1 MHHKNKLKDA
11 AHDLR
16 FLLNRAY
23 PKKNALNFVS
33 NRYLLS
39 KNERNY
45 LSRAI
50 FSDEVIKERSSK
62 IISTEEMENELLVVD
77 GYNVLI
83 TMETICRGDYG
94 SLIWCDD
101 GIIRDLNAVFG
112 KYKFNEHTEN
122 ALNYILSLI
131 APYNPLMV
139 EFFYDKQVS
148 FSGRLG
154 KLTAEL
160 MEFHRIY
167 GEAVLRENVD
177 FEIIKL
183 ARTRNAVVL
192 TSDGPI
198 IDKVSKI
205 MDLPSYTLK
214 RGHYNMERNL

>member
-1 MHHKNKLKDA
+1 MHNKNKLKDA

-16 FLLNRAY
+16 FLLNRGY

-33 NRYLLS
+33 NHYLLF

-45 LSRAI
+45 LYRSI
-50 FSDEVIKERSSK
+50 FSDAVIKERSTK
-62 IISTEEMENELLVVD
+62 IIPIHEMENELLLVD

-83 TMETICRGDYG
+83 TMETLCRGDYG

-112 KYKFNEHTEN
+112 KYKFNKHTEN

-131 APYNPLMV
+131 AAYNPLMV

-148 FSGRLG
+148 FSGRLR

-160 MEFHRIY
+160 MEFHVID
-167 GEAVLRENVD
+167 GEAILRENVD
-177 FEIIKL
+177 FEIVKL
-183 ARTRNAVVL
+183 AQTRKGVVL
-192 TSDGPI
+192 TGDGPI

-205 MDLPSYTLK
+205 LDLPSHTLK
-214 RGHYNMERNL
+214 KGHDNIERSI